1 MIIKELELKDF
12 RNYESLNLQ
21 FHDKVNIF
29 LGDNAQGKTN
39 ILEAIY
45 VSSIGKSF
53 RTRDDSDMV
62 KFGSDFAKLCVNAE
76 KDGDNLCI
84 EIAFTNK
91 GKGVKVDGVKI
102 KRISELLENVY
113 VVVFSPED
121 LKIVKEDPEKRR
133 KFIDTEISR
142 ISSAYFSNLSDY
154 KKIVKQR
161 NAYLKDE
168 RFSGN
173 FFRDSK
179 EPDML
184 DIFDEQ
190 LAEYG
195 TEIILK
201 RKKFIEKLNLIS
213 KELHKNITGGREDIE
228 IIYEPSIDVRESK
241 DEQKIYFKECIYKAR
256 QNDLRSATTGKGPHR
271 DDIAIFVNGI
281 DMRKFGS
288 QGQQR
293 TAALSLKLAELKLIY
308 EETGENAV
316 LLLDDVMSELD
327 ASRQNFLVNSLGDV
341 QLFITTT
348 DLGED
353 VKSALPKG
361 NTYHVSNG
369 TVREE

>member
-12 RNYESLNLQ
+12 RNYESLNLK
-21 FHDKVNIF
+21 FHNKVNIF

-53 RTRDDSDMV
+53 RTREDSDMV
-62 KFGSDFAKLCVNAE
+62 RFGSEFAKIGVSAE
-76 KDGDNLCI
+76 KDNEELLV
-84 EIAFTNK
+84 EIALTDK
-91 GKGVKVDGVKI
+91 GKGIKVDGLKI
-102 KRISELLENVY
+102 KKTAELLENIYAVI
-113 VVVFSPED
+113 FSPED

-142 ISSAYFSNLSDY
+142 ISRAYFSRLSDY

-161 NAYLKDE
+161 NAFLKDS
-168 RFSGN
+168 RFMMGSAGKSGL
-173 FFRDSK
+173 DV
-179 EPDML
+179 L
-184 DIFDEQ
+184 DIWDEQ
-190 LAEYG
+190 LAGYG
-195 TEIILK
+195 AEVIVK
-201 RKKFIEKLNLIS
+201 RNEFIKKLNVIS
-213 KELHKNITGGREDIE
+213 KELHRGITGGREEIE
-228 IIYEPSIDVRESK
+228 IVYEPSIEVKGSVS
-241 DEQKIYFKECIYKAR
+241 EQHEFFKKSLAASR
-256 QNDLRSATTGKGPHR
+256 QNDLRSGSTSRGPHR
-271 DDIAIFVNGI
+271 DDIAILVNGI

-293 TAALSLKLAELKLIY
+293 TSALSLKLAELRLIY

-348 DLGED
+348 DLGEE
-353 VKSALPKG
+353 VKNALPEGKTFYVTNG
-361 NTYHVSNG
+361 EVSEG
-369 TVREE
+369 